1 MKALQPV
8 KALQPARK
16 FLGVGFAFPLQID
29 PTTGGFALAAYEADV
44 EQAIF
49 QILGTAKGE
58 RVMVP
63 DFGCGM
69 HDRVFSPNAA
79 AQVSAVAADVRLAL
93 TRWEPRIDLLDVNV
107 TIGGTEGEVLLI
119 RVDYRIRANN
129 AFYNTVYPYYVN
141 DPQTLAT
148 QESGLATLGT

>member
-1 MKALQPV
+1 MSGLQR
-8 KALQPARK
+8 ARK

-29 PTTGGFALAAYEADV
+29 PATGQFGFAAYEADV
-44 EQAIF
+44 QQAIF
-49 QILGTAKGE
+49 TILSTAKGE

-69 HDRVFSPNAA
+69 HDRVFSPNTATQA
-79 AQVSAVAADVRLAL
+79 NAVSADVREAL

-107 TIGGTEGEVLLI
+107 TIDGAQGEVLLI

-129 AFYNTVYPYYVN
+129 AFYNTVYPFYVN
-141 DPQTLAT
+141 DPQTLVT
-148 QESGLATLGT
+148 QESSLAISGT

>member
-1 MKALQPV
+1 MSG
-8 KALQPARK
+8 LQPARR

-29 PTTGGFALAAYEADV
+29 PATGQFALAAYEADV
-44 EQAIF
+44 QQAIF
-49 QILGTAKGE
+49 TILSTAKGE

-69 HDRVFSPNAA
+69 HDRVFAPNTATQA
-79 AQVSAVAADVRLAL
+79 NAVSADVREAL

-107 TIGGTEGEVLLI
+107 TIGGAQGEVLLI

-129 AFYNTVYPYYVN
+129 AFYNTVYPFYVN
-141 DPQTLAT
+141 DPQTLVT
-148 QESGLATLGT
+148 QESGLAISGS

>member
-1 MKALQPV
+1 MSSLKPV
-8 KALQPARK
+8 DGLESARRY
-16 FLGVGFAFPLQID
+16 LGVGFAFPLQIN
-29 PTTGGFALAAYEADV
+29 PSTGGFAMAAYEADV

-49 QILGTAKGE
+49 TILSTAKGE

-69 HDRVFSPNAA
+69 HDRVFSPNTATQA
-79 AQVSAVAADVRLAL
+79 NAVSADVREAL

-107 TIGGTEGEVLLI
+107 TVGGTQGEVLLI

-129 AFYNTVYPYYVN
+129 AFYNTVYPFYIQ
-141 DPQTLAT
+141 DPQTLVS
-148 QESGLATLGT
+148 QESGIVNSAA